1 MKTARLSLIVLA
13 TTALSATPS
22 TPEHFAITLEA
33 NVAMTTRD
41 GVTLRADIY
50 RPKVDGKFPVLLQRA
65 PYDKRIYVSEAILA
79 AQRGYVYIVQDS
91 RGRFASDGEWYPFR
105 DEARDTYDAVEWA
118 AALPYSNGQ
127 VAMTG
132 ISYVAVPQL
141 LGAMTAPPHL
151 VAIYPGITASNYHSH
166 WTYHGGALTQSF
178 SQGWAQ
184 YFTQG
189 EVMRRATKSYAP
201 APPPAPGT
209 PAAEYPL
216 VESFSATHL
225 APWYQDWIA
234 HPAYDDYWRQ
244 WSVEESYGKIKV
256 PALHW
261 GAWYDF
267 FMPGAIRNYTGL
279 KAHGGSEAA
288 RKGQRL
294 VISTGGH
301 AGVGRRIGAID
312 FGQESDFDFIAY
324 GLRWFDWVLKGI
336 DDGIAEEKPVRL
348 FIMGTNV
355 WRNEED
361 WPLARA
367 QPTRYYLH
375 SGGKANAL
383 LGDGVLSTNAP
394 AAEPPD
400 QYIYDPANPTPTY
413 GGYIASPAG
422 IGAGPQDQR
431 AIESRDDILVYTT
444 PAFAHDTE
452 ITGPI
457 ILELHVS
464 SSAVDTDFTGK
475 LVDVWPNGFAQNLC
489 EGILRVRYRHSMEK
503 PELMNPGQ
511 VYPLTID
518 LGATANVFLAG
529 HRLRLEVASANFPRF
544 SRNPNTGEQPETA
557 RSGIKATNTVYH
569 SHIHPSALVLPLIP
583 TEK

>member
-1 MKTARLSLIVLA
+1 MKRIPLFLA
-13 TTALSATPS
+13 MLVTTALGTSAAI
-22 TPEHFAITLEA
+22 PERLEIKLES

-50 RPKVDGKFPVLLQRA
+50 RPKADGKFPVLLARA
-65 PYDKRIYVSEAILA
+65 PYDKRIYVQEAIA
-79 AQRGYVYIVQDS
+79 GAQRGYIYIVQDS
-91 RGRFASDGEWYPFR
+91 RGRFASEGEWYPFR

-118 AALPYSNGQ
+118 AGLPYANGR
-127 VAMTG
+127 VGMLG

-189 EVMRRATKSYAP
+189 EVMRRAAKNYATAAP
-201 APPPAPGT
+201 AQPAT
-209 PAAEYPL
+209 PAAEYAL
-216 VESFSATHL
+216 VQGFAATDL
-225 APWYQDWIA
+225 APWYRDWIA

-244 WSVEESYGKIKV
+244 CSVEGNYDKIKV

-279 KAHGGSEAA
+279 RTQGGSEAA

-312 FGQESDFDFIAY
+312 FGSESDFDFWAY
-324 GLRWFDWVLKGI
+324 GMRWFDWILKGI

-348 FIMGTNV
+348 FIMGTNI
-355 WRNEED
+355 WRDEDD

-367 QPTRYYLH
+367 QTTRYYLH
-375 SGGKANAL
+375 SSGGATSL
-383 LGDGVLSTNAP
+383 TGDGTLSTDAP
-394 AAEPPD
+394 AEEPPD
-400 QYIYDPANPTPTY
+400 RYVYDPANPTPTY
-413 GGYIASPAG
+413 GGFIASPAG
-422 IGAGPQDQR
+422 VSAGPQDQR
-431 AIESRDDILVYTT
+431 AIEGRADILVYTT
-444 PAFAHDTE
+444 APFERDTE

-457 ILELHVS
+457 TLELYVS

-489 EGILRVRYRHSMEK
+489 EGILRMRYRDSMEK
-503 PELMNPGQ
+503 TELMNPGQ
-511 VYPLTID
+511 VYPVTVD

-557 RSGIKATNTVYH
+557 RVGIKATNAVYH
-569 SHIHPSALVLPLIP
+569 HRARPSALLLPVIP
-583 TEK
+583 AEK